1 MWFVVFQII
10 ETLLG
15 TKVPSLSD
23 PFKFRY
29 LKALSICIIPSCPQ
43 SENRAIYG
51 DSAAWKSLHELPV
64 KNFCVTLL
72 LHHLLKL
79 PFITFFI

>member
-43 SENRAIYG
+43 SRAGQFVGI
-51 DSAAWKSLHELPV
+51 ALHGRVCMSFPS
-64 KNFCVTLL
+64 NALL
-72 LHHLLKL
+72 L
-79 PFITFFI
+79 FCCITY